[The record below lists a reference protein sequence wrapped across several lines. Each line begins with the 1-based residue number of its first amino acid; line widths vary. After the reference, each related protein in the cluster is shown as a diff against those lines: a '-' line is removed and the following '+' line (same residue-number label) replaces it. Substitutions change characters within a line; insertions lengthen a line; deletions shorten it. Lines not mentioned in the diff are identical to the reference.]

1 MKIHPHELL
10 LEELLASVPAD
21 RREMLGHVLRCERC
35 REKAQGM
42 LAMLQLQAAA
52 APPLSPGKALP
63 AGGAAKVLRW
73 PGRGQSSLS
82 VLNDLDYGPALE
94 RSTVFFRERQAAHER
109 ERAEAA
115 GLGAELLAH
124 PPERRPML
132 ARHQPR
138 FHTWGVYQLLVER
151 SRERSFQEPREAES
165 LAQLA
170 LELADH
176 LDAGYYGAHRIE
188 DLRARAWGHA
198 GNARR
203 VGGDLAAAG
212 EAFER
217 AFEHLARGTR
227 EPLERAI
234 LLDLRASLLRA
245 ERRFDDAMKLLE
257 EALGVFLEAGDHH
270 RAGRA
275 LVGLDNVL
283 HHAGR
288 PEEGI
293 PLLYRALELIDPA
306 QEPRLLLC
314 AWHNLIDDLA
324 EAGRFMEA
332 QKLLRQAEP
341 VYRRSPEPWSQTR
354 RLWVE
359 GKIARGLGQQERAE
373 ALLRAARDGFLAQDL
388 PYDLALVS
396 LELAALCAEQGRAA
410 EVRRIAAEMLPLFSS
425 RRIHREALAALTLW
439 RDAAV
444 AAVAGAPQ
452 ALTAELLGYLKRAR
466 FDPELRFSAA
476 ERR

>member
-21 RREMLGHVLRCERC
+21 QRERLGHLLRCERC

-42 LAMLQLQAAA
+42 LRMSQ
-52 APPLSPGKALP
+52 PRE
-63 AGGAAKVLRW
+63 AAKVLRW
-73 PGRGQSSLS
+73 PGDGP
-82 VLNDLDYGPALE
+82 NALDYGAVLE
-94 RSTVFFRERQAAHER
+94 RSTRFFRHRQAAYEK
-109 ERAEAA
+109 ERAEAP

-124 PPERRPML
+124 PPERRRL
-132 ARHQPR
+132 ALNHPR
-138 FHTWGVYQLLVER
+138 FHTWGVYELLVER
-151 SRERSFQEPREAES
+151 SRERSFQEPREAEA
-165 LAQLA
+165 LADLA
-170 LELADH
+170 LGLADH

-188 DLRARAWGHA
+188 DLRARAWGHI

-203 VGGDLAAAG
+203 IGGSVGGGLAAAG
-212 EAFER
+212 AAFER

-245 ERRFDDAMKLLE
+245 ERRFEDAMKLLE
-257 EALGVFLEAGDHH
+257 EALGVFLEAGDQH
-270 RAGRA
+270 RAGRV
-275 LVGLDNVL
+275 LVSLDNVL

-293 PLLYRALELIDPA
+293 PLLYHALELIDPA
-306 QEPRLLLC
+306 QEPRLLVC

-332 QKLLRQAEP
+332 QKLLRKAEP
-341 VYRRSPEPWSQTR
+341 VYRRMAEPWSETR

-410 EVRRIAAEMLPLFSS
+410 EVRGIAAGMLPLFSS
-425 RRIHREALAALTLW
+425 RQIHREALAALTLW
-439 RDAAV
+439 RDAV
-444 AAVAGAPQ
+444 VSGSSG
-452 ALTAELLGYLKRAR
+452 LSETSELLGYLKRAR
-466 FDPELRFSAA
+466 LDPELRFRLPS
-476 ERR
+476 